1 MLVLTRRAGESL
13 LIGDD
18 IEIQVVRIEGDRVVV
33 GIVAPSD
40 VTVMRSELVRDVAG
54 SPAAPPVVD
63 RDESA

>member
-1 MLVLTRRAGESL
+1 MLVLTRRPGESL

-18 IEIQVVRIEGDRVVV
+18 VEIQVVRIEGDRVVI

-54 SPAAPPVVD
+54 SPVAPPVVD